1 MFGGKKMEEKK
12 LTDSGIK
19 KRIKDLS
26 GEKFGMLT
34 ILKFSHTKNNRS
46 YWLCHCDCGKNKI
59 VSANNLKY
67 GTTKAC
73 GCLKNKGYF
82 CGETIKNKTE
92 RLYKVYRSM
101 VNRCYY
107 PNQENYKNYGGRGI
121 TVCENWLKS
130 YKSFRDWAYA
140 NGYDETAE
148 FGKCTIDRINVN
160 GNYEPSNCR
169 WVSMKEQ
176 LNNYSRNVLITA
188 NGITLNVQQWAKRLG
203 VNNATLRS
211 RLKRGWTDEKII
223 NTPLQKRPWR

>member
-1 MFGGKKMEEKK
+1 MEERK
-12 LTDSGIK
+12 LTDNGIK

-46 YWLCHCDCGKNKI
+46 YWLCYCDCGKNKI

-67 GTTKAC
+67 GTTKVC
-73 GCLKNKGYF
+73 GCLKNK
-82 CGETIKNKTE
+82 
-92 RLYKVYRSM
+92 R
-101 VNRCYY
+101 
-107 PNQENYKNYGGRGI
+107 
-121 TVCENWLKS
+121 
-130 YKSFRDWAYA
+130 
-140 NGYDETAE
+140 YDETAE

-188 NGITLNVQQWAKRLG
+188 NGITLNVQQWAKKLG